1 MAGPEAG
8 AIIVLMRLRLART
21 LAVVLLCLATGCSN
35 PGPPESVATLEE
47 PNVRPPVDRLPDI
60 IIISTDTLRPDHLG
74 AHGYR
79 RRTSPFL
86 DAFAGRCAV
95 FERAYSHAS
104 WTPPSVAS
112 LLTSTYPPQ
121 HGSLGRDRIV
131 LAVANTT
138 AAEIFAAA
146 GYYTVAYSASPFIHP
161 DYGFGQGFHR
171 FGFVSDAPADKL
183 IDMVASDLPAIRRDH
198 PDRPLFVYVM
208 LFDPHFPY
216 VPPEADRDRF
226 LADVPGFDPRRVI
239 QLSSLFDVGAVVG
252 RDTFE
257 NLRAGYDGEIA
268 VADRG
273 LARLIGLLD
282 RGELGLDPGRSFLVL
297 TSDHGEEF
305 LEHSGFG
312 HGSALYEESI
322 RALLWVRE
330 PGRQAGTRIT
340 DPVRQ
345 VDLLP
350 TLLES
355 AGLSARPG
363 LMGKSLAGMLRG
375 EPDPGREIYASS
387 LHLFHQGESQRCLI
401 RNNLKLILVRNPD
414 RAELYDLAADP
425 GELVNLA
432 ESRMDEV
439 RKLGERLEQL
449 EGGFKPV
456 GGGAPPPGRTL
467 DLLRRLGYIQ

>member
-1 MAGPEAG
+1 
-8 AIIVLMRLRLART
+8 MRPRFALAFAALL
-21 LAVVLLCLATGCSN
+21 LALAPGCS
-35 PGPPESVATLEE
+35 GPVPPASVAALEE
-47 PNVRPPVDRLPDI
+47 PNVRPPANRPPDI
-60 IIISTDTLRPDHLG
+60 IVISIDTLRPDHLG
-74 AHGYR
+74 AHGYP

-86 DAFAGRCAV
+86 DAFAEGCAV

-112 LLTSTYPPQ
+112 LFTSLYPPQ

-131 LAVANTT
+131 LDEANTT
-138 AAEIFAAA
+138 AAEIFSAA

-171 FGFVSDAPADKL
+171 FGFASDAPADKL
-183 IDMVASDLPAIRRDH
+183 IDMVAADLPALHRDH
-198 PDRPLFVYVM
+198 PDRPLFVYIM

-216 VPPEADRDRF
+216 QPPAADRDRF
-226 LADVPGFDPRRVI
+226 LADVPGFAPRRVI
-239 QLSSLFDVGAVVG
+239 QLDSLFDLGAVVG

-273 LARLIGLLD
+273 LARLLGLLD
-282 RGELGLDPGRSFLVL
+282 QGKLGLDPARSFLAL

-305 LEHSGFG
+305 LEHSDFG

-322 RALLWVRE
+322 RVLLWLRE
-330 PGRQAGTRIT
+330 PGRHAGARIA
-340 DPVRQ
+340 DPVRH

-355 AGLSARPG
+355 AGLPARTG
-363 LMGKSLAGMLRG
+363 LMGTSLAGLLRG
-375 EPDPGREIYASS
+375 EPGPDREVYASS

-401 RNNLKLILVRNPD
+401 QGNLKLILVRNPD
-414 RAELYDLAADP
+414 RVELYDLAADP

-432 ESRMDEV
+432 SSKVDEV
-439 RKLGERLEQL
+439 KKMGERLEQL
-449 EGGFKPV
+449 ESGFKPV
-456 GGGAPPPGRTL
+456 GGGAPAPERTI